1 MAEKSHVSWLSIVLA
16 GLLAFVVSMAVIAVV
31 MAGYSFALA
40 MQAHGAPDPHRIAAF
55 ANRVIPF
62 LGPLT
67 LSLLVLFAARRVV
80 RRAKSPQLWQGA
92 LVGVVAALPTLMFM
106 RRPGLTDVVALLLP
120 SASGLLGAFWGL
132 SVGRRSTSREALVS
146 GDADGDVRAPSK

>member
-1 MAEKSHVSWLSIVLA
+1 
-16 GLLAFVVSMAVIAVV
+16 MAVISVV
-31 MAGYSFALA
+31 MAGYAFALA
-40 MQAHGAPDPHRIAAF
+40 MQAHGAPDPHSIAAF

-62 LGPLT
+62 LGPIL

-106 RRPGLTDVVALLLP
+106 RHPGLVDVVGLLLQP
-120 SASGLLGAFWGL
+120 ASGLLGAYWAM
-132 SVGRRSTSREALVS
+132 SRRR
-146 GDADGDVRAPSK
+146 